1 MIFLWQ
7 PFSKSSMV
15 ILYFCWCHGDLIY
28 FHVEILLEALLHFI
42 FVWSANFDIVYSI
55 WGVWFIFYFTNNII
69 IQLYTM
75 SLLKRLLP
83 AAAGPCRRN
92 MSDIR
97 TVTLIPG
104 DGIGKPSWKR
114 LNTLIVIIFNALSS
128 NLLKPVLRKILSK
141 KWLTMYIFFIT
152 VQIFLSLIE

>member
-7 PFSKSSMV
+7 PFAKSSMV
-15 ILYFCWCHGDLIY
+15 ILYLCWCHGDLIY
-28 FHVEILLEALLHFI
+28 CYVEFFLEALLYFI
-42 FVWSANFDIVYSI
+42 FVWLANFDILYSI
-55 WGVWFIFYFTNNII
+55 WGVPFIFYFTNNII
-69 IQLYTM
+69 IQLDTM

-104 DGIGKPSWKR
+104 DGIGKPSWNG
-114 LNTLIVIIFNALSS
+114 LNTLIVIICYALSS
-128 NLLKPVLRKILSK
+128 NLLKPVFEEDI
-141 KWLTMYIFFIT
+141 I
-152 VQIFLSLIE
+152 